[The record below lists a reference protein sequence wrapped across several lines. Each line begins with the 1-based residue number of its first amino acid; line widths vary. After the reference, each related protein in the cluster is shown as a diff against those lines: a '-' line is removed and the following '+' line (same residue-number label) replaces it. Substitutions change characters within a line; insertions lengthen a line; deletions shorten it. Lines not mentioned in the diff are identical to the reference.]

1 MAYHRTEYIGDRSM
15 NSNKEAARLLEAL
28 ANGVD
33 PSTGE
38 VLPREGW
45 VSDPTVLAAL
55 KLGASALSRLRDVK
69 EGQEK
74 AGGKWTEEEDD
85 RLLKAYRND
94 TPVDEIARK
103 HRRTELAIL
112 SRLEKLGAVV
122 LNNFVVPKALP

>member
-1 MAYHRTEYIGDRSM
+1 M
-15 NSNKEAARLLEAL
+15 SNKDAAQLLEAL

-38 VLPREGW
+38 ILPREGW
-45 VSDPTVLAAL
+45 VTDAKVLAAL
-55 KLGASALSRLRDVK
+55 KLGASALGRLRDVK

-85 RLLKAYRND
+85 RLVAAYRAGL
-94 TPVDEIARK
+94 PVDEIARK

-112 SRLEKLGAVV
+112 SRLEKIGEIV
-122 LNNFVVPKALP
+122 LNNFVAPKVLVDER